1 MKKTLFT
8 ALRAMCVGAM
18 TLAAVS
24 CYDDSLLRNDLAE
37 LDKEVSDLAA
47 RVDSLENNLN
57 ENIKAVNALEA
68 SMTTLETSLKAAIA
82 ENGAKI
88 ETALEEELAALET
101 KLNDAISKGDQTLA
115 DSLAAEKKAVET
127 AIATLQTTLT
137 AEMTKSADQL
147 KAALT
152 ALETAMGTKITDLT
166 AKMDAAD
173 GKIDGKIADLT
184 TALEAVKKAYADADA
199 KLSAELAAKIA
210 EAVAKITVTD
220 VKAEGDKVVLTLA
233 DGSKI
238 EVAKPSEPLTN
249 VDNNG
254 LVTIVEEDGARYW
267 AVVKEG
273 KAESLGIL
281 VGADVALE
289 FKVEEGQLFY
299 TTNGEDWAPTGA
311 FVHDK
316 DFEFDFFQG
325 ETDDLVWSDEV
336 SDMVPVLEDFYTI
349 VFAGQEYYLPMY
361 KVDNSSIAIKAGKT
375 YFVYGET
382 KTVEV
387 AFNDITSMYVMTKPE
402 GWRANL
408 AGKVLTVT
416 APDSAK
422 VATGYAEADGEVLLH
437 CSTAEGT
444 CKVARLAVATT
455 PGFSLTVDEEGNV
468 KIINP
473 NTMEFTNPMMGITT
487 FDFQDAYIGL
497 APVAEFEQDPK
508 AYVADAPYNYENV
521 TFMVNVWKQNTMDWE
536 TGEYLY
542 GGAYVEGEYEI
553 DTIKTTV
560 GELYEYYTYEAV
572 PAGSRFVVWACPV
585 DENGN
590 PLVDDLVFGYYSSPV
605 KAEVEAV
612 KTSFTDVELSVA
624 VVGANTFYV
633 GMVTEE
639 MTYGYPIDDYMTM
652 PYEGPFGSF
661 QSAVQY
667 GEYDYAFQAMG
678 TLIELTADEIGLPVE
693 LTASDLNYG
702 GMLLPNTKF
711 YMWVF
716 PVVEGLDLADY
727 TYEKNLKPYIYSFST
742 TGIAAGGTAVATFG
756 EAELEYTAVRVP
768 VTAENASLV
777 YYNFYGVDAY
787 NEIDDVVADLLENG
801 FVSAEAEFTAVQNDM
816 SQNESVVLVAVVV
829 DENGLYGEP
838 VEKTYTTP
846 TLEYSE
852 TFVAAVGEVTLKEYT
867 MYGQTNYKVTVPVTV
882 TGGEAA
888 NYYYYWNTSPR
899 TEEQLATLPLLDY
912 YYYSEAAAIPELTFS
927 GYSSSYQFAVVVES
941 TTGEFSKPVI
951 VTVNKP
957 AAEETPAE

>member
-88 ETALEEELAALET
+88 ETALEEELAALEA

-115 DSLAAEKKAVET
+115 DALAAEKKAVET

-267 AVVKEG
+267 AVVKDG

-311 FVHDK
+311 FVHDE

-325 ETDDLVWSDEV
+325 VVWDDMLWEEV
-336 SDMVPVLEDFYTI
+336 VDDFYTLN
-349 VFAGQEYYLPMY
+349 FGGEEYYLPIY
-361 KVDNSSIAIKAGKT
+361 KVDNSSVAIKAGKT

-382 KTVEV
+382 KTVDV
-387 AFNDITSMYVMTKPE
+387 ALNDITSMYVMTKPE

-408 AGKVLTVT
+408 SGKTLTVT

-455 PGFSLTVDEEGNV
+455 PGFSLTVDEDGNV

-473 NTMEFTNPMMGITT
+473 NTMEFTNPMIGITT

-497 APVAEFEQDPK
+497 APVAEFEKDPK
-508 AYVADAPYNYENV
+508 AYVADAPYNY
-521 TFMVNVWKQNTMDWE
+521 
-536 TGEYLY
+536 
-542 GGAYVEGEYEI
+542 
-553 DTIKTTV
+553 
-560 GELYEYYTYEAV
+560 
-572 PAGSRFVVWACPV
+572 
-585 DENGN
+585 
-590 PLVDDLVFGYYSSPV
+590 
-605 KAEVEAV
+605 
-612 KTSFTDVELSVA
+612 
-624 VVGANTFYV
+624 
-633 GMVTEE
+633 
-639 MTYGYPIDDYMTM
+639 
-652 PYEGPFGSF
+652 
-661 QSAVQY
+661 
-667 GEYDYAFQAMG
+667 
-678 TLIELTADEIGLPVE
+678 
-693 LTASDLNYG
+693 
-702 GMLLPNTKF
+702 
-711 YMWVF
+711 
-716 PVVEGLDLADY
+716 
-727 TYEKNLKPYIYSFST
+727 
-742 TGIAAGGTAVATFG
+742 
-756 EAELEYTAVRVP
+756 
-768 VTAENASLV
+768 
-777 YYNFYGVDAY
+777 
-787 NEIDDVVADLLENG
+787 
-801 FVSAEAEFTAVQNDM
+801 
-816 SQNESVVLVAVVV
+816 
-829 DENGLYGEP
+829 
-838 VEKTYTTP
+838 
-846 TLEYSE
+846 
-852 TFVAAVGEVTLKEYT
+852 
-867 MYGQTNYKVTVPVTV
+867 
-882 TGGEAA
+882 
-888 NYYYYWNTSPR
+888 
-899 TEEQLATLPLLDY
+899 
-912 YYYSEAAAIPELTFS
+912 
-927 GYSSSYQFAVVVES
+927 
-941 TTGEFSKPVI
+941 
-951 VTVNKP
+951 
-957 AAEETPAE
+957 

>member
-88 ETALEEELAALET
+88 ETALEEELAALEA

-115 DSLAAEKKAVET
+115 DALAAEKKAVET

-147 KAALT
+147 KAALA

-267 AVVKEG
+267 AVVKDG

-311 FVHDK
+311 FVHDE

-325 ETDDLVWSDEV
+325 AVWDDMLWEEV
-336 SDMVPVLEDFYTI
+336 VDDFYTLN
-349 VFAGQEYYLPMY
+349 FGGEEYYLPIY
-361 KVDNSSIAIKAGKT
+361 KVDNSSVTIKAGKT

-387 AFNDITSMYVMTKPE
+387 ALNDITSMYVMTKPE

-468 KIINP
+468 KLVNP
-473 NTMEFTNPMMGITT
+473 IVVTSTNHWGETSVG
-487 FDFQDAYIGL
+487 FQDAYIGL
-497 APVAEFEQDPK
+497 APVAEFEKDPK
-508 AYVADAPYNYENV
+508 AFVENV
-521 TFMVNVWKQNTMDWE
+521 QNDYVNVAFMVNVWKDNTMDWE
-536 TGEYLY
+536 TGEFLY
-542 GGAYVEGEYEI
+542 GGPYVEGEYEVDVI
-553 DTIKTTV
+553 EATV
-560 GELYEYYTYEAV
+560 ADIYKYYTYEAV
-572 PAGSRFVVWACPV
+572 PDGSRFVVWACPV
-585 DENGN
+585 DDMGS
-590 PLVDDLVFGYYSSPV
+590 PMVDDLVYGYYSAPIT
-605 KAEVEAV
+605 ANVEAV
-612 KTSFTDVELSVA
+612 ETSFTNVEFSIEVF
-624 VVGANTFYV
+624 GASKFYV
-633 GMVTEE
+633 GLITEE
-639 MTYGYPIDDYMTM
+639 MTYGFPIDDYMTM
-652 PYEGPFGSF
+652 QEGPFGYF
-661 QSAVQY
+661 QMALQY
-667 GEYDYAFQAMG
+667 GMPDYAFQQMG
-678 TLIELTADEIGLPVE
+678 TPVELTEEEIGLPVE
-693 LTASDLNYG
+693 LTAYDLNYG
-702 GMLLPNTKF
+702 EMLLPNTKF

-727 TYEKNLKPYIYSFST
+727 TYEENLKPYIYSFST
-742 TGIAAGGTAVATFG
+742 SGLAAGGTAVATFG

-777 YYNFYGVDAY
+777 YYNFYDVDAY
-787 NEIDDVVADLLENG
+787 NEIDDVVADLMENG
-801 FVSAEAEFTAVQNDM
+801 FVSADAEFTAVQNDM

-838 VEKTYTTP
+838 VDKTYTTP

-852 TFVAAVGEVTLKEYT
+852 TFVAAIGEVTLKEYT

-882 TGGEAA
+882 TGGEAV
-888 NYYYYWNTSPR
+888 NYYYYWNTSAR

-941 TTGEFSKPVI
+941 ATGEFSKPVI

>member
-88 ETALEEELAALET
+88 ETALEEELAALEA

-115 DSLAAEKKAVET
+115 DALAAEKKAVET

-267 AVVKEG
+267 AVVKDG

-311 FVHDK
+311 FVHDE

-325 ETDDLVWSDEV
+325 VVWDDMLWEEV
-336 SDMVPVLEDFYTI
+336 VDDFYTLN
-349 VFAGQEYYLPMY
+349 FGGEEYYLPIY
-361 KVDNSSIAIKAGKT
+361 KVDNSSVAIKAGKT

-382 KTVEV
+382 KTVDV
-387 AFNDITSMYVMTKPE
+387 ALNDITSMYVMTKPE

-408 AGKVLTVT
+408 SGKTLTVT

-455 PGFSLTVDEEGNV
+455 PGFSLTVDEDGNV

-473 NTMEFTNPMMGITT
+473 NTMEFTNPMIGITT

-497 APVAEFEQDPK
+497 APVAEFEKDPK

-521 TFMVNVWKQNTMDWE
+521 TFMVNVWKQNTMDWD
-536 TGEYLY
+536 TGEYVY
-542 GGAYVEGEYEI
+542 GGAYVEGEYEVDVI
-553 DTIKTTV
+553 EATV
-560 GELYEYYTYEAV
+560 AEIYEYYTYEAV
-572 PAGSRFVVWACPV
+572 PDGSRFVVWACPV
-585 DENGN
+585 DENGD
-590 PLVDDLVFGYYSSPV
+590 PIVDDLVFGYYSSPV

-612 KTSFTDVELSVA
+612 ETSFSDVELSINVA
-624 VVGANTFYV
+624 GATTFYV

-639 MTYGYPIDDYMTM
+639 MTYGYPIDEYMTM

-661 QSAVQY
+661 QSAVQW
-667 GEYDYAFQAMG
+667 GEYDYAFQSMG
-678 TLIELTADEIGLPVE
+678 TPFEITEENAGEPLVV
-693 LTASDLNYG
+693 TASDLYY

-711 YMWVF
+711 YVWVF

-727 TYEKNLKPYIYSFST
+727 TYEDNLKPYIYTFT
-742 TGIAAGGTAVATFG
+742 TSDIAAGGTATATFTD
-756 EAELEYTAVRVP
+756 AELTYTNINVTVSAEDAVL
-768 VTAENASLV
+768 T
-777 YYNFYGVDAY
+777 YYNFYEVDAY
-787 NEIDDVVADLLENG
+787 NELDDVAADLLENG
-801 FVSAEAEFTAVQNDM
+801 YVSGEPEFLAVANSLKQG
-816 SQNESVVLVAVVV
+816 SSRVLAAVVV
-829 DENGLYGEP
+829 DENGLYGEV
-838 VEKTYTTP
+838 VEETYTTP
-846 TLEYSE
+846 TLVYSE
-852 TFVAAVGEVTLKEYT
+852 TFKATVGEATFEPS
-867 MYGQTNYKVTVPVTV
+867 GTNFYVTVPVTV
-882 TGGEAA
+882 EGGEVAK
-888 NYYYYWNTSPR
+888 YYYYWNATAR
-899 TEEQLATLPLLDY
+899 TEEQLNNLPLQDY
-912 YYYSEAAAIPELTFS
+912 YYYYSNATIPALYFS
-927 GYSSSYQFAVVVES
+927 NYYEKYQFAVVVES
-941 TTGEFSKPVI
+941 TTGELSKPVI
-951 VTVNKP
+951 VNVNKP
-957 AAEETPAE
+957 VAEETPAE